1 MLLPGMRF
9 TRPASVTAYS
19 AKPPGAEP
27 MTRSPALKSLTSLP
41 TASTSPEH
49 SKPIRAP
56 TPPTGPCWMPAAT
69 NVSARLRLEARTLI
83 STSLGFGSGFGRSR
97 TSIPFSP
104 RTAAFTII
112 PPVGRDVLSFR
123 GRYYKARRINNE
135 PARPAKNRRFGLPAR
150 LSVDLR
156 ARGRDH
162 RRAHHR
168 PGPRRRGECLHRRRD
183 LRQGRALRRT
193 RASPRSLEASTAPR
207 RTEGLR
213 RVCTDFLGRRARSGR
228 RAIPPRRTEARLR
241 SGVAVLLRWHH
252 GFRAARRHQPA
263 APR

>member
-9 TRPASVTAYS
+9 TRPASVTVYS
-19 AKPPGAEP
+19 AKPPGAEA
-27 MTRSPALKSLTSLP
+27 MTRSPGLKSATSLP
-41 TASTSPEH
+41 TASTS
-49 SKPIRAP
+49 
-56 TPPTGPCWMPAAT
+56 PTGPCWMPAAT

-83 STSLGFGSGFGRSR
+83 STSLGFGSGLGRSR

-168 PGPRRRGECLHRRRD
+168 PGPRRRGECLHGRRD
-183 LRQGRALRRT
+183 LRQGGALRRA
-193 RASPRSLEASTAPR
+193 RASSRSLETSAAPR
-207 RTEGLR
+207 RR
-213 RVCTDFLGRRARSGR
+213 QRLGRICADLVG
-228 RAIPPRRTEARLR
+228 
-241 SGVAVLLRWHH
+241 
-252 GFRAARRHQPA
+252 
-263 APR
+263 